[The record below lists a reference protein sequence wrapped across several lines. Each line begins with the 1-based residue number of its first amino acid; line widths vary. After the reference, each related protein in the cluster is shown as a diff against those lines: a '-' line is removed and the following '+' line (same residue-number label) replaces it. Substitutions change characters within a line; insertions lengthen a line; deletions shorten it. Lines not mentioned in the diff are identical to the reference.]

1 MKKKQNNYL
10 IKILGIFVIGIFF
23 VGFGIFN
30 ISNEENYI
38 DNNNFY
44 EFSENEFEYLEEN
57 IIVNN
62 YIDNFDVD
70 SKLKSSNVY
79 FEVGI
84 KLKSGNS
91 YFEVN

>member
-62 YIDNFDVD
+62 YIDNFDVG
-70 SKLKSSNVY
+70 SKLKSSNAY